1 MLEILRPRTPFFCAC
16 VAEIQLSINRVNDIA
31 ERREVKLKKSVK
43 DAVGGNPKFEL
54 QLGFIM
60 KDNEEI
66 QRLTALRVE
75 DTHRGVLSAR
85 RAIEENV
92 QIILRKSNRVSLI
105 SSWIELINELT
116 KQGYAGFGRRSD
128 ILGTI
133 LSGILV

>member
-1 MLEILRPRTPFFCAC
+1 MLEILRPRTPFLCAC
-16 VAEIQLSINRVNDIA
+16 VAKVQLSINQVNSIA
-31 ERREVKLKKSVK
+31 ERREVKLKKSVE
-43 DAVGGNPKFEL
+43 DALGGNLNFEL
-54 QLGFIM
+54 QLDFIM

-75 DTHRGVLSAR
+75 DTHRGVISAR

-105 SSWIELINELT
+105 TSWIELINELT
-116 KQGYAGFGRRSD
+116 NQGYAGFGRRSD

-133 LSGILV
+133 LSGISV